1 MAGNLPAHV
10 DAYLAAGCGRCA
22 RWNTS
27 ECSVHIW
34 PETLRALRGL
44 LLEVGLEETIRWGV
58 PCYRAH
64 GKNVILLS
72 ALQNA
77 CTLSFLNGAHLT
89 DPHRILERPG
99 PNAHID
105 RMLRFTSPED
115 VHARADILRA
125 YFREAIAMVEA
136 GIPKKSAPPPMEI
149 PEALE
154 SAFARHPELEAAFA
168 SLTPGRQRSHLLY
181 ISQAKQAATQATRVE
196 RCIPYILAG
205 QSVEEGRRG
214 LGNGDGGDYGDAG
227 SRAI

>member
-1 MAGNLPAHV
+1 MSANLPTHV

-34 PETLRALRGL
+34 PETLRAVRAL
-44 LLEVGLEETIRWGV
+44 LLEAGFEETIRWGV

-72 ALQNA
+72 ALQTA
-77 CTLSFLNGAHLT
+77 CTLSFLNGAHLS

-105 RMLRFTSPED
+105 RMLRFTSPEE

-125 YFREAIAMVEA
+125 YFHEARAMVEA
-136 GIPKKSAPPPMEI
+136 GVPKKVAPPPI
-149 PEALE
+149 DLPEALE
-154 SAFARHPELEAAFA
+154 GAFARHPGLEAAFYA
-168 SLTPGRQRSHLLY
+168 LTPGRQRSHLLY
-181 ISQAKQAATQATRVE
+181 ITQAKQPATQVTRAE
-196 RCIPYILAG
+196 RCVAYIFAG

-214 LGNGDGGDYGDAG
+214 
-227 SRAI
+227 